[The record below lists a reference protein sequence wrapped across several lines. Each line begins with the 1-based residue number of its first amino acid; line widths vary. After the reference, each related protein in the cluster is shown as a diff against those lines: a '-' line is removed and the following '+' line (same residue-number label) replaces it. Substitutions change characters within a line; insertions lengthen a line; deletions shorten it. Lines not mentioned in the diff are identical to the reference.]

1 MHQTTK
7 CSPVKTGE
15 YPRIMKTIASIRS
28 VNMFVDLPLDIT
40 CSSKLKVSLELC
52 SQMTVCILST
62 SLMELLQHI
71 NITRRAPCSMLTS
84 ILFSLICFDSLNRPC
99 QKKGLLILLYI
110 ALMILF
116 KFDYN
121 KQ

>member
-1 MHQTTK
+1 
-7 CSPVKTGE
+7 
-15 YPRIMKTIASIRS
+15 
-28 VNMFVDLPLDIT
+28 MFVDLPLDIT

-84 ILFSLICFDSLNRPC
+84 ILFSLICFDSLKRPC
-99 QKKGLLILLYI
+99 QKKGAAHTFIYCI
-110 ALMILF
+110 NDAF
-116 KFDYN
+116 
-121 KQ
+121 

>member
-15 YPRIMKTIASIRS
+15 CPRIMRTIASIRR
-28 VNMFVDLPLDIT
+28 VNMFVDLHLNIT
-40 CSSKLKVSLELC
+40 CSSKLKVSIELC
-52 SQMTVCILST
+52 SQMTLCILST

-71 NITRRAPCSMLTS
+71 NVTQRAPCSMLTS
-84 ILFSLICFDSLNRPC
+84 ILFSQICFDSLNRPC
-99 QKKGLLILLYI
+99 QKKGLLILLYVV
-110 ALMILF
+110 LMILF